1 MALRP
6 SKRPR
11 AEKHPER
18 QGSRQRTPDDHAA
31 STSSSS
37 ASNRLD
43 LYRRKR
49 AAGCTPEPFGQAA
62 QAGTLA
68 GHLFVLHKHHARNLH
83 WDLRLEWEGALE
95 SWAVPKGPSPNPAD
109 KRLAMRVEP
118 HPLAYADFEGVI
130 PAGQYGAGP
139 SIVWDKGTWI
149 ALGDVREGFD
159 KGKLLFE
166 LWGYKVRGRWTLIRT
181 PKAGSDYWLLIKE
194 RDAHVDSGGTAVY
207 PDDSIYSG
215 LEVDELPL
223 AGEIEAELRDR
234 ALELGATEREL
245 RAGDVNVMQATRRR
259 TAFSHPR
266 WVFEIKY
273 DGYRL
278 IAGTE
283 GGDAVVI
290 SRNRMD
296 LTSTFPEIARAVRG
310 LPYNGLVLDGEVV
323 VNDERGLPSF
333 GRLQQRGRFRNR
345 EDIANA
351 VLELPATY
359 YAFDLLAIGGAD
371 LRRLPLLERKALLRD
386 VLPTVGPIRYSDHI
400 AERGEDMMA
409 QVEALGSEGI
419 VAKRCD
425 SSYRAGRSRAWY
437 KISVRNTED
446 FVVIG
451 FTDPAAGRP
460 GLGAL
465 HMARYVGQT
474 LTWSGSVGTG
484 YSEAQ
489 LNELRKILDT
499 LEESS
504 VGEQVAGAPSARTN
518 HWVRPELVAEVSFKE
533 ITADGMIRHGSFLR
547 LRDDKRPEECHAEA
561 EELDPADAQTVSRPQ
576 TVGVSTGVPKLAN
589 LDKVFWPDSGHTKGD
604 LIKFYRA
611 IAPWLL
617 PYLADRPLV
626 LTRYPDGIAGKSF
639 YQKHAPDWVPD
650 WIRTVKV
657 WSESSG
663 RELKYFVAED
673 VDTLVYLANVGTIP
687 LHVWHSRT
695 ATLGQPDW
703 CLLDLDP
710 KGAPFT
716 HVIEIAL
723 FLHTLCEELGLP
735 HYVKTSGSSG
745 LHVLIA
751 LGRRVSYEQS
761 VTLGQLIARMTV
773 RDLPDLATVERTV
786 RKRAGKVYVDYLQ
799 NRYGQLMAAPFSV
812 REKAD
817 ATVSTP
823 LDWSEVHGGLS
834 LVDYTIDTVAERMAK
849 MKGGDPMV
857 RLLSETPDLVGA
869 LGKLTEKVS

>member
-1 MALRP
+1 MLRTRLLLP
-6 SKRPR
+6 APIVWNSIAGSARPDTRPNRSGRRDGR
-11 AEKHPER
+11 ARRP
-18 QGSRQRTPDDHAA
+18 A
-31 STSSSS
+31 TSSS
-37 ASNRLD
+37 
-43 LYRRKR
+43 
-49 AAGCTPEPFGQAA
+49 CHQ
-62 QAGTLA
+62 
-68 GHLFVLHKHHARNLH
+68 HHARNLH
-83 WDLRLEWEGALE
+83 WDLRLEWGGTLE

-118 HPLAYADFEGVI
+118 HPLDYAEFEGVI
-130 PAGQYGAGP
+130 PAGEYGAGP

-149 ALGDVREGFD
+149 PLEDVKEGFD

-166 LWGYKVRGRWTLIRT
+166 LWGHKVRGRWTLIHT
-181 PKAGSDYWLLIKE
+181 PKVGPDHWLLIKE
-194 RDAHVDSGGTAVY
+194 RDAHVDLGGTAVY

-215 LEVDELPL
+215 LEVDELSR
-223 AGEIEAELRDR
+223 AREIEAELCDR

-245 RAGDVNVMQATRRR
+245 QTGDVEVMKATRREK
-259 TAFSHPR
+259 AFSHPS
-266 WVFEIKY
+266 WVFELKY

-283 GGDAVVI
+283 RGDAVLV
-290 SRNRMD
+290 SRNGND
-296 LTSTFPEIARAVRG
+296 LTLTFPEVARAMRG

-323 VNDERGLPSF
+323 VHDERGLPSF
-333 GRLQQRGRFRNR
+333 GRLQRRGRLQNR
-345 EDIANA
+345 KDIANA
-351 VLELPATY
+351 ALELPATY
-359 YAFDLLAIGGAD
+359 YAFDLLAIGGVD
-371 LRRLPLLERKALLRD
+371 LRALPLLERKALLRD

-400 AERGEDMMA
+400 PERGEDLMA
-409 QVEALGSEGI
+409 QVEALGPEGI

-425 SSYRAGRSRAWY
+425 SPYQAGRSRAWY
-437 KISVRNTED
+437 KIPVRKTDD

-460 GLGAL
+460 GFGAL
-465 HMARYVGQT
+465 HMARYVGQA
-474 LTWSGSVGTG
+474 LTWSGSVGAG

-489 LNELRKILDT
+489 LNEIREALDA
-499 LEESS
+499 LEEAGA
-504 VGEQVAGAPSARTN
+504 GERVAGAPRARN
-518 HWVRPELVAEVSFKE
+518 SHWVRPELVAEVSFKE

-547 LRDDKRPEECHAEA
+547 LRDDKRPEECRAEA
-561 EELDPADAQTVSRPQ
+561 EELDPAGARTLGKPEPVEASNGR
-576 TVGVSTGVPKLAN
+576 VFKLAN

-604 LIKFYRA
+604 LIEYYRA
-611 IAPWLL
+611 ISPWLL

-639 YQKHAPDWVPD
+639 YQKDAPDWVPD

-657 WSESSG
+657 WSEGSG
-663 RELKYFVAED
+663 RELNYFVAED

-710 KGAPFT
+710 KDAPFT

-723 FLHTLCEELGLP
+723 FLHALCEELGLP

-751 LGRRVSYEQS
+751 LSRRMSYEQS
-761 VTLGQLIARMTV
+761 VTLGQLIARVTV
-773 RDLPDLATVERTV
+773 RELPDLATVERTV
-786 RKRAGKVYVDYLQ
+786 GKRAGKVYVDYLQ
-799 NRYGQLMAAPFSV
+799 NRHGQLMAAPFSV

-817 ATVSTP
+817 ATVSAP
-823 LDWSEVHGGLS
+823 LGWSEVRESLS
-834 LVDYTIDTVAERMAK
+834 LTDYTIETVPERMAR
-849 MKGGDPMV
+849 MKGGDPMA

-869 LGKLTEKVS
+869 LGKLMEKVS